1 MQTLPTTLS
10 LALTILDTHLFLIDE
25 MLPHTRNTTWSI
37 HPSGPLNTSAVCIF
51 LNVVL
56 FIFWRLETILIFF
69 IFLYS
74 CLISSVQSEA
84 ELQSSSAGGDQH
96 QLVSQLLA
104 RLLQLGCERRLFHL
118 GSNYLF
124 SIFLIE
130 SQSKHFNELYIFIIL
145 AWN

>member
-1 MQTLPTTLS
+1 MHLPQCC
-10 LALTILDTHLFLIDE
+10 
-25 MLPHTRNTTWSI
+25 
-37 HPSGPLNTSAVCIF
+37 PLHF
-51 LNVVL
+51 
-56 FIFWRLETILIFF
+56 LETGDHSDFF

-130 SQSKHFNELYIFIIL
+130 SQSKHFNYRVFPSNLQI
-145 AWN
+145 

>member
-25 MLPHTRNTTWSI
+25 MLPHTRSTTWSI

-56 FIFWRLETILIFF
+56 FIFWRLERDHSDFF

-124 SIFLIE
+124 SIFFIE

-145 AWN
+145 A